1 MTIYY
6 VDDAVQQRAIVIP
19 SPSASLRI
27 NGAEGNVRLLLN
39 TIRKYGREPFRV
51 GLLHGGPGAAG
62 EMKPVADKGCGHIP
76 WRERY
81 ARETFYTVVREEIR
95 SSMG

>member
-1 MTIYY
+1 MNFPAHGITVAPI
-6 VDDAVQQRAIVIP
+6 
-19 SPSASLRI
+19 
-27 NGAEGNVRLLLN
+27 GLLLN
-39 TIRKYGREPFRV
+39 TIRKYGRGPFRV

-62 EMKPVADKGCGHIP
+62 EMKPVADKDCGHIP